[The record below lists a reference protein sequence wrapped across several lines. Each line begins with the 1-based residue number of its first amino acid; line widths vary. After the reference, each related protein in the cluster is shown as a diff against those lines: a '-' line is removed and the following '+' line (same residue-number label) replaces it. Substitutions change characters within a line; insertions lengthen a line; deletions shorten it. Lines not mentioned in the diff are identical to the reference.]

1 MLLGTLDDFAR
12 AFSHLIPYND
22 ASWFYAYG
30 CWFGLVG
37 FFFFCLCLTGPS
49 HLPCTCCFSAIQ
61 ATSSVS
67 PLK

>member
-12 AFSHLIPYND
+12 AFSHLIPYKD

-37 FFFFCLCLTGPS
+37 FFFF
-49 HLPCTCCFSAIQ
+49 FAF
-61 ATSSVS
+61 A
-67 PLK
+67 